1 MVALQLMAMDEAL
14 ELIESKGVTVVR
26 NVQLITLDVLQNL
39 TGKLVEIEDLFGA

>member
-1 MVALQLMAMDEAL
+1 MAMDEAL